1 MKRREFL
8 SAGGACLLL
17 PRLVHA
23 QSGVEVARFS
33 ALRAG
38 DPLPAW
44 LAPYVFENQPKH
56 TQFSLVEDEGR
67 VVLRAQARASTSGLI
82 REMRVDPSAH
92 PILGWRWKVMN
103 LIANSNLATKQGDD
117 FPARLYVTFE
127 LDLDTLPAGERLKL
141 RIGRF
146 LYGPKLPLAALCYVW
161 DTRAAVGTI
170 VPNAYTDRVRM
181 VVVESGP
188 ARIGRWVDYERNVLE
203 DYRRAFGADPG
214 AGGTGGVDAPSVPMV
229 NGVIFS
235 SDTDN
240 TGETAVALFGDT
252 EFRPRPPS

>member
-1 MKRREFL
+1 MNRRVFL
-8 SAGGACLLL
+8 SLGGASLLMPGL
-17 PRLVHA
+17 LCA
-23 QSGVEVARFS
+23 QSSIEVARFS

-38 DPLPAW
+38 EPLPAW
-44 LAPYVFENQPKH
+44 LAPHVFDNQPKH

-67 VVLRAQARASTSGLI
+67 VALRADARASASGLI
-82 REMRVDPSAH
+82 REMRVDPKTH
-92 PILGWRWKVMN
+92 PILAWRWKVMN
-103 LIANSNLATKQGDD
+103 LIAKSDLSTRQGDD

-141 RIGRF
+141 RMARL

-161 DTRAAVGTI
+161 DTKAPVGTMA
-170 VPNAYTDRVRM
+170 PNAYTDRVRM

-188 ARIGRWVDYERNVLE
+188 ARLGRWVDYERDVIA
-203 DYRRAFGADPG
+203 DYRKAFAAEP
-214 AGGTGGVDAPSVPMV
+214 AAV
-229 NGVIFS
+229 NGIIFS

-240 TGETAVALFGDT
+240 TGESTIAYFGDT

>member
-1 MKRREFL
+1 MRRRAFL
-8 SAGGACLLL
+8 AAGGACLLTPWL
-17 PRLVHA
+17 ARA

-38 DPLPAW
+38 APLPAW

-56 TQFSLVEDEGR
+56 TQYSLVEDEGR
-67 VVLRAQARASTSGLI
+67 VVLRAEARASTSGLI
-82 REMRVDPSAH
+82 REVRVDPNAH

-103 LIANSNLATKQGDD
+103 LIAKSDLATKQGDD

-127 LDLDTLPAGERLKL
+127 LDLETLPLSERLKL
-141 RIGRF
+141 RMGRF

-161 DTRAAVGTI
+161 DTRAPVGTMA
-170 VPNAYTDRVRM
+170 PNAYTDRVRM

-188 ARIGRWVDYERNVLE
+188 VRLGRWVDYERNVLE
-203 DYRRAFGADPG
+203 DYRKAFGAE
-214 AGGTGGVDAPSVPMV
+214 PSAV
-229 NGVIFS
+229 NGVVFS

-240 TGETAVALFGDT
+240 TGDTAIAFFGDA
-252 EFRPRPPS
+252 EFRPRPTS

>member
-1 MKRREFL
+1 MFL
-8 SAGGACLLL
+8 LLGGASLLM
-17 PRLVHA
+17 PTLVRA
-23 QSGVEVARFS
+23 QSSIAIARFS

-44 LAPYVFENQPKH
+44 LAPQTFDNQPKH

-67 VVLRAQARASTSGLI
+67 VALRAEARASASGLI
-82 REMRVDPSAH
+82 RELRVDTNTN
-92 PILGWRWKVMN
+92 PILVWRWKVMN
-103 LIANSNLATKQGDD
+103 LIAKSDLSTRQGDD

-127 LDLDTLPAGERLKL
+127 LDLDNLPAGERLRL
-141 RIGRF
+141 RMARL

-161 DTRAAVGTI
+161 DTRAPVGTI
-170 VPNAYTDRVRM
+170 APNAHTDRVRM

-188 ARIGRWVDYERNVLE
+188 ARLGRWVDYQRDVFA
-203 DYRRAFGADPG
+203 DYRKAFAAEP
-214 AGGTGGVDAPSVPMV
+214 AAV
-229 NGVIFS
+229 NGIVFS

-240 TGETAVALFGDT
+240 TGESTIAFFGDT